1 MTTANKSRKKAH
13 SPVEIKLDLP
23 ADIFDDN
30 LRVQDFRARVRE
42 LAILELVRL
51 KRLHEHEAQRM
62 LGVERWELVERMERA
77 GIVPTEKE
85 FDQIKDELGNAIAS
99 MKAHG
104 RKSGAPRRKP

>member
-1 MTTANKSRKKAH
+1 LTTANKSRRKAH

-62 LGVERWELVERMERA
+62 LGVERWELVERMERV
-77 GIVPTEKE
+77 GITPTEKV
-85 FDQIKDELGNAIAS
+85 FDLLKNELGDAIA
-99 MKAHG
+99 A
-104 RKSGAPRRKP
+104 RRSGANPAGGKRS

>member
-1 MTTANKSRKKAH
+1 MTTANKSRKKTY

-23 ADIFDDN
+23 ADIFDHDF
-30 LRVQDFRARVRE
+30 RKEDFRARVRE

-77 GIVPTEKE
+77 GITPTEKG
-85 FDQIKDELGNAIAS
+85 FDQLKHELGDAIA
-99 MKAHG
+99 A
-104 RKSGAPRRKP
+104 RRSGGNPAGGKRS

>member
-1 MTTANKSRKKAH
+1 MTTVNKSRKKTH

-30 LRVQDFRARVRE
+30 LSEQDFRTRVRE

-62 LGVERWELVERMERA
+62 LGVERWELVEQMERA
-77 GIVPTEKE
+77 GITPTEKV
-85 FDQIKDELGNAIAS
+85 FDLLKNELGDAIA
-99 MKAHG
+99 A
-104 RKSGAPRRKP
+104 RRSGGNPAGGKRS

>member
-1 MTTANKSRKKAH
+1 LTTANKSRRKAH

-30 LRVQDFRARVRE
+30 LREQDFRARVRE

-77 GIVPTEKE
+77 GITPTEKVFE
-85 FDQIKDELGNAIAS
+85 LLKDELGDAIA
-99 MKAHG
+99 A
-104 RKSGAPRRKP
+104 RRSGASPAGGKRS

>member
-1 MTTANKSRKKAH
+1 M
-13 SPVEIKLDLP
+13 EIKLDLP

-30 LRVQDFRARVRE
+30 LSEQDFRVRVRE

-77 GIVPTEKE
+77 GIIPTEKV
-85 FDQIKDELGNAIAS
+85 FDRLKDELGDAIA
-99 MKAHG
+99 A
-104 RKSGAPRRKP
+104 RRSGANPAGGKRS